1 MQELDQDVLFN
12 CAPKLKDK
20 LARLP
25 GFIDVT
31 SDLQPQTLVQIDR
44 YKAAKLS
51 ISVEHVQNILYAA
64 YGAEQ
69 ISTLYTPTAQY
80 DVILELD
87 PKYQTDSSQCYL

>member
-1 MQELDQDVLFN
+1 M
-12 CAPKLKDK
+12 
-20 LARLP
+20 
-25 GFIDVT
+25 
-31 SDLQPQTLVQIDR
+31 QIDR
-44 YKAAKLS
+44 YKAAKLG

-87 PKYQTDSSQCYL
+87 PKISNRFVNVIFSQY